1 MLNNNT
7 TNNTTSRKRMVVVAA
22 VLALLFLCGVSRA
35 LYLSAANEY
44 QMVLNGDAEVEIL
57 QNTEYTDDGVTFY
70 EEGFFGGKKPVSTAT
85 QARLEEELEI
95 TGLDTLDVSV
105 CGDNTIE
112 YRYDDQMLQR
122 LVKVVTGGQQSP
134 DDNPEQT
141 GKPNGETTPGGE
153 TGKPGDTQQTE
164 NPGGDGSNGDQ
175 NTGNTEPGDKVY
187 HLPSNVTYN
196 NAYFVYDGNN
206 HTMTVRNLP
215 DGIIP
220 VYTGNTNIWAG
231 TYDTKVEFVLSEAMQ
246 RTYSSVEPA
255 FLTAKMTIRQATPQ
269 YEVPTNL
276 TATVGQTLRDVKS
289 QLPKGFSFE
298 APLKTS
304 VGAEGVNVFKVTFT
318 PDDTD
323 NYKTVTGIN
332 VQITVSGKSGESS
345 EKVPYHLPSFVT
357 FDNVTRTYSGYSN
370 SIYVQN
376 LPTGI
381 IPVYTGNAQTNAGT
395 YEVTVTFMLSDE
407 LKKTCSSVE
416 PASMTATL
424 TILKATPKYTVP
436 ENLTATEGDTLR
448 SVKLPKGFSFQD
460 PLTTSVG
467 TVGTH
472 VFKVTF
478 TPEDTRNY
486 ETVTDIEVLLRVKP
500 KSGGGGGNTDPEP
513 DHRTTYYLPSD
524 VKYEDLTVTYN
535 GKEWVL
541 VVKGVPAGINVSYLN
556 NKGTNAGTYEA
567 TAVFELSASMLKK
580 YSSVSPSTMTATL
593 RIDPATP
600 TGFKVPTGLEAT
612 ENTTLS
618 NVSLGDTHFR
628 WKTPS
633 ENVGAASNTPK
644 AFTAIYTPSDKN
656 YAAVEVTVYVKVKAS
671 NPDPGPGPGPGPVTK
686 ETPKLIGGKTEFTF
700 EEGKVD
706 IDTILAGWK
715 AIDSNNHEVP
725 GTFEVKK
732 VGDKYTVVFTPSN
745 PDRYTTASKDVAVTE
760 KAPTPPAKETP
771 IISGNTSITLNKGD
785 DVNSILSGFTAKDK
799 DGNTIAGTFT
809 ITGGTDGK
817 YTVTF
822 TPNDPSKYST
832 ANTDVTITFKE
843 PVDPPP
849 AKETPIIN
857 GNTSITLNKGDDV
870 NSILSGFT
878 AKDKD
883 GNTIAGTFTITE
895 GTGGKYTVTF
905 TPDDPSKY
913 NTADTNV
920 TITFK
925 DPPKPPEKETPTV
938 TAPNGNTSFTV
949 YKGESVDD
957 IISGWQADIP
967 GTFTVK
973 ENTDGSYVVVFT
985 PQDTSKY
992 KPVETSVTV
1001 DFQPTTDRPTDG
1013 GNDGETDTPKTPT
1026 VTAPNGNTSFTV
1038 YKGESVGDIIS
1049 GWQADIPGTFTV
1061 KENTDGSYVVVF
1073 TPEDTSKYNPVETS
1087 VTVDFQPATDR
1098 PTGGGNE
1105 DETGKLTTP
1114 TVTVPNGNTSF
1125 TVYKGETP
1133 ENIVTGWTSDIPGKF
1148 SVKENADGS
1157 YAVVF
1162 TPEDTSKYET
1172 VETNVTVDFQ
1182 PTTDRP
1188 TDVTGSGGSSPD
1200 EEGDGETSTTPTKVT
1215 PAVTSPNGDT
1225 SFTLG
1230 DGKTVED
1237 IITGWTA
1244 TDEAGNVISGSF
1256 TISEN
1261 DDGETVVVFTPDE
1274 PEKYDVVKTEISIE
1288 TNPTSRPN
1296 GDTTDSEQET
1306 ETETTAPFVPTP
1318 APVTPSTNNVD
1329 GVETGTPT
1337 TTVTETQVEN
1347 GVTEGTP
1354 EIPGTPEAE
1363 QPAEGEQKKEEEE
1376 EGERE
1381 EAGKKD
1387 EGEKPEGE
1395 GTPEGEELGE
1405 PAEGELDGEA
1415 A

>member
-1 MLNNNT
+1 
-7 TNNTTSRKRMVVVAA
+7 
-22 VLALLFLCGVSRA
+22 
-35 LYLSAANEY
+35 
-44 QMVLNGDAEVEIL
+44 
-57 QNTEYTDDGVTFY
+57 
-70 EEGFFGGKKPVSTAT
+70 
-85 QARLEEELEI
+85 
-95 TGLDTLDVSV
+95 
-105 CGDNTIE
+105 
-112 YRYDDQMLQR
+112 
-122 LVKVVTGGQQSP
+122 
-134 DDNPEQT
+134 
-141 GKPNGETTPGGE
+141 
-153 TGKPGDTQQTE
+153 
-164 NPGGDGSNGDQ
+164 
-175 NTGNTEPGDKVY
+175 
-187 HLPSNVTYN
+187 
-196 NAYFVYDGNN
+196 
-206 HTMTVRNLP
+206 
-215 DGIIP
+215 
-220 VYTGNTNIWAG
+220 
-231 TYDTKVEFVLSEAMQ
+231 
-246 RTYSSVEPA
+246 
-255 FLTAKMTIRQATPQ
+255 
-269 YEVPTNL
+269 
-276 TATVGQTLRDVKS
+276 
-289 QLPKGFSFE
+289 
-298 APLKTS
+298 
-304 VGAEGVNVFKVTFT
+304 
-318 PDDTD
+318 
-323 NYKTVTGIN
+323 
-332 VQITVSGKSGESS
+332 
-345 EKVPYHLPSFVT
+345 
-357 FDNVTRTYSGYSN
+357 
-370 SIYVQN
+370 
-376 LPTGI
+376 
-381 IPVYTGNAQTNAGT
+381 
-395 YEVTVTFMLSDE
+395 
-407 LKKTCSSVE
+407 
-416 PASMTATL
+416 MTATL

-985 PQDTSKY
+985 P
-992 KPVETSVTV
+992 
-1001 DFQPTTDRPTDG
+1001 
-1013 GNDGETDTPKTPT
+1013 
-1026 VTAPNGNTSFTV
+1026 
-1038 YKGESVGDIIS
+1038 
-1049 GWQADIPGTFTV
+1049 
-1061 KENTDGSYVVVF
+1061 
-1073 TPEDTSKYNPVETS
+1073 EDTSKYNPVETS

-1105 DETGKLTTP
+1105 NETGKLTTP

>member
-809 ITGGTDGK
+809 IT
-817 YTVTF
+817 
-822 TPNDPSKYST
+822 
-832 ANTDVTITFKE
+832 
-843 PVDPPP
+843 
-849 AKETPIIN
+849 
-857 GNTSITLNKGDDV
+857 
-870 NSILSGFT
+870 
-878 AKDKD
+878 
-883 GNTIAGTFTITE
+883 E

-992 KPVETSVTV
+992 K
-1001 DFQPTTDRPTDG
+1001 
-1013 GNDGETDTPKTPT
+1013 
-1026 VTAPNGNTSFTV
+1026 
-1038 YKGESVGDIIS
+1038 
-1049 GWQADIPGTFTV
+1049 
-1061 KENTDGSYVVVF
+1061 
-1073 TPEDTSKYNPVETS
+1073 PVETS